1 MRQLVRARC
10 IRHVPPV
17 AVQRL
22 IFVRSDKNV
31 IVAYAA
37 NIT

>member
-1 MRQLVRARC
+1 MF
-10 IRHVPPV
+10 PPF

-31 IVAYAA
+31 IVAYTDI
-37 NIT
+37 IT